1 MPVMATISVVAGTM
15 TLVKTRARAPH
26 SGGLKLLVDTFFE
39 RWYLSVTMHPPTL
52 PNTLGSRTPVYGS
65 RTTGLPTRVVA
76 WIMITSSSA
85 ISSCTWLTRPG
96 HGWST

>member
-1 MPVMATISVVAGTM
+1 MPVMATISTVVGAT

-26 SGGLKLLVDTFFE
+26 RGGLMLLVETFFE
-39 RWYLSVTMHPPTL
+39 RWYLSVTVHPPTS

-65 RTTGLPTRVVA
+65 RTTGLPTRAVA
-76 WIMITSSSA
+76 QIMITSSSA
-85 ISSCTWLTRPG
+85 ISPCTWLTRPG